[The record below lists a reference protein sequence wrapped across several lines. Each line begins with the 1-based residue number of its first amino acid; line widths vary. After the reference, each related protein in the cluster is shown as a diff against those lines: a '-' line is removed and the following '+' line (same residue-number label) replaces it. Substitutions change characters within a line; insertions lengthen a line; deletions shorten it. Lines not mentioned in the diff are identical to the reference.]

1 MTWTSPP
8 ARNRGAAVNFT
19 EVRAATDRAE
29 AGQRVRAALTVAQHS
44 NDVGDCRELLSMLG
58 LSGRKLDTA
67 VAPRDVNGPHRDA
80 LDARS
85 TEGARR

>member
-8 ARNRGAAVNFT
+8 TKNRGAAVNFT
-19 EVRAATDRAE
+19 EARAATDRAE

-58 LSGRKLDTA
+58 LSGRKLDAA
-67 VAPRDVNGPHRDA
+67 VATHDVDGSHRDA
-80 LDARS
+80 PDARS
-85 TEGARR
+85 TGGLRR